1 MTAQVDIVIP
11 VYNDQKGIITLL
23 KSIENQNIEKSL
35 IRVLV
40 VDNNSLPAI
49 KLPLLVSR
57 SILCTA
63 NKLDHT
69 QLVIQL

>member
-1 MTAQVDIVIP
+1 MTTQVDIVIP

-49 KLPLLVSR
+49 KLPPY
-57 SILCTA
+57 
-63 NKLDHT
+63 
-69 QLVIQL
+69 